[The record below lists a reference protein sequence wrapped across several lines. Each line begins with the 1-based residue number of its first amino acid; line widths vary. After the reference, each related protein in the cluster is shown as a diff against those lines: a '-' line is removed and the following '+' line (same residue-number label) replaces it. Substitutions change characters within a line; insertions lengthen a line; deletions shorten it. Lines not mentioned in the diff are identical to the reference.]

1 MSIINQSVKR
11 IDAVD
16 KVTGAAKYPGDFQFP
31 DQLWLKVVFAERPHA
46 RILSIDTTEAEKFP
60 GVVTILTAPDVP
72 NNEYGL
78 QVNDQPVLCGPGST
92 KVNADHVRFIGDQV
106 ACVVAETERV
116 AAEACKLIRIEYEDL
131 PVVVDPVAAMS
142 GEEVDIHPHVKN
154 NIAWYDRVRKGDVEE
169 AFSNADIIIEN
180 EYVTPVQEHA
190 YLQPEAGVAYLDE
203 EKRITVIV
211 AGQWTHEDQEQI
223 AHALA
228 MPVDRIR
235 VIYPAIGGAFGGR
248 EDMSLQIVLAL
259 AVKKLAAMGIKRPV
273 KSIWSREES
282 IIGHGKRHEYRIY
295 SKWGATKQGKVIAS
309 YNKIVSDAGAYMYTS
324 NKVLGNSVL
333 VCNGPYEIPNVSI
346 DAYTVYTNNIPGAAF
361 RGFGAPQGLFAGEM
375 QMNHLAAALGMDPV
389 EVRMRNVY
397 QPGSLINVDT
407 PIPEGV
413 TMEEVLADCAL
424 ASGYTRDE
432 KGVWQKANEKKQA
445 ESVIKRGK
453 GIASGFKN
461 IGFSYGYPEHCWAI
475 IELYGEDAIEKVI
488 LRHAAA
494 EVGQGAHTVIKQMA
508 AEGLGVAL
516 AIVETDYSDTASSKS
531 SGSVSASR
539 MTFMAGNAVKEA
551 AAIALHRWQ
560 MGERP
565 VKVTHKY
572 LAPQTSNFD
581 PDTGYCMPNFTYAYA
596 AEMVEVSVNT
606 DTGQIFIENVTVSDD
621 IGKAINPQQVVGQI
635 EGGIAQAL
643 GYVIT
648 ENFIQENGRARTN
661 RLSTYLIPT
670 VLDIPKKVESRLLE
684 YPDPFGP
691 WGARGVGELPYL
703 AFAPAVMAAV
713 HDATGVWFHT
723 FPLTP
728 ERVLAGLGKIKLDQ

>member
-1 MSIINQSVKR
+1 MSNINQSVPR

-16 KVTGAAKYPGDFQFP
+16 KVTGTAKYPGDYYYA

-46 RILSIDTTEAEKFP
+46 RILSIDTTDATQIE
-60 GVVTILTAPDVP
+60 GVVTILTAADVP

-78 QVNDQPVLCGPGST
+78 QVRDQPVLCGPGSS
-92 KVNADHVRFIGDQV
+92 KIDGDHVRFIGDQV
-106 ACVVAETERV
+106 ACVVAETEKI
-116 AAEACKLIRIEYEDL
+116 AAEASKLVKIEYEDL
-131 PVVVDPVAAMS
+131 PVVADPVAAMS
-142 GEEVDIHPHVKN
+142 GKEFDIHPHVKN

-169 AFSNADIIIEN
+169 AFLKADIIIEN

-203 EKRITVIV
+203 EGRITVIV
-211 AGQWTHEDQEQI
+211 AGQWAHEDQEQI
-223 AHALA
+223 AHSLDL
-228 MPVDRIR
+228 PVDKVR

-248 EDMSLQIVLAL
+248 EDMSLQIVLGL
-259 AVKKLAAMGIKRPV
+259 AVKKLSELGIKRPV

-295 SKWGATKQGKVIAS
+295 SKWGATSDGKVIAS
-309 YNKIVSDAGAYMYTS
+309 HTKIVSDAGAYMYTS

-375 QMNHLAAALGMDPV
+375 QMNHLAEALGMDPV

-397 QPGSLINVDT
+397 QPGSLINVDS

-413 TMEEVLADCAL
+413 TMQEVLADCAL
-424 ASGYTRDE
+424 ASGYAVKN
-432 KGVWQKANEKKQA
+432 KGVWQKETFNKE
-445 ESVIKRGK
+445 EGERIKRGK

-461 IGFSYGYPEHCWAI
+461 IGFSYGYPEHCWAT
-475 IELYGEDAIEKVI
+475 IEMYGEDRIEKVI

-508 AEGLGVAL
+508 AEGLGVPL
-516 AIVETDYSDTASSKS
+516 EIVETDYSDTASSQS

-551 AAIALHRWQ
+551 AAIAMHRWQ
-560 MGERP
+560 MDERP

-581 PDTGYCMPNFTYAYA
+581 PETGYCMPNFTYAYA
-596 AEMVEVSVNT
+596 AEMVEVAVDT
-606 DTGQIFIENVTVSDD
+606 ETGQVFIENVTVSDD

-648 ENFIQENGRARTN
+648 ENFIQEKGYAKTN
-661 RLSTYLIPT
+661 RLSNYLIPT
-670 VLDIPKKVESRLLE
+670 VLDIPNKVESRLLE
-684 YPDPFGP
+684 YPDPHGP

-703 AFAPAVMAAV
+703 AFAPAVVAAV
-713 HDATGVWFHT
+713 HDAIGVWFHT

-728 ERVLAGLGKIKLDQ
+728 ERVLAGLGKIKLDR